1 MIEAN
6 KRLITA
12 NLNQGVT
19 GIQGQLIGLYSSNL
33 SAVATQVMKKAITI
47 IKNYQILKL
56 FHYRLRLQQDSRSL
70 QSSEILIHRQRLL
83 KKYQRIFI
91 MPPSPYASVLHFLLY
106 RSPQQWLCL
115 AQAWPSR
122 YANSLMCE
130 ALQIYSCR

>member
-56 FHYRLRLQQDSRSL
+56 FHYRLRL
-70 QSSEILIHRQRLL
+70 
-83 KKYQRIFI
+83 
-91 MPPSPYASVLHFLLY
+91 
-106 RSPQQWLCL
+106 
-115 AQAWPSR
+115 
-122 YANSLMCE
+122 
-130 ALQIYSCR
+130 